1 MMMNDQN
8 GNMIGDL
15 NEISDM
21 LDQGIL
27 PGPLIKGD
35 FLEWLDQDQG
45 KVEKKKKKKKSKK

>member
-45 KVEKKKKKKKSKK
+45 KVEKKKKKKSKK